1 MATCD
6 LIPKVTAYVRT
17 YMAKYDPSHDY
28 EHIRRVVRLAQ
39 KLHAAES
46 AAEAPLDPVVV
57 HLAALLHDVG
67 DKKYV
72 RDGED
77 PNTMVRDALLQ
88 FGADQEFAVRVQAI
102 CSGVSY
108 SSEVADPARVRRLI
122 EQYPELA
129 VVQDADRLDA
139 IGAVGIGR
147 CFAFGGAKDRTME
160 ETMRHVDDKL
170 IRIEDIM
177 KTETGK
183 KMARERAE
191 RLRTFKSWWEE
202 EISFL
207 EDS

>member
-108 SSEVADPARVRRLI
+108 SCEVADPARVRRLI
-122 EQYPELA
+122 EQYPEREYARALSHSLTLSLSLSYIHIRA
-129 VVQDADRLDA
+129 YALLSYPN
-139 IGAVGIGR
+139 
-147 CFAFGGAKDRTME
+147 
-160 ETMRHVDDKL
+160 RHTSSAHVSP
-170 IRIEDIM
+170 
-177 KTETGK
+177 KTRSQLTH
-183 KMARERAE
+183 
-191 RLRTFKSWWEE
+191 SP
-202 EISFL
+202 
-207 EDS
+207 